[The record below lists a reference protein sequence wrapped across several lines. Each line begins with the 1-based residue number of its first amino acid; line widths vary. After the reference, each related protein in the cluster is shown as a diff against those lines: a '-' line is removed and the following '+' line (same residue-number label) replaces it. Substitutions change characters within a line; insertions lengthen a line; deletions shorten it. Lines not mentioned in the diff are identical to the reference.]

1 MKYKIEVYSIMEFGQ
16 RVDSNGNPHQEDSI
30 YPLPE
35 NISDSDR
42 VFIVCDGMGGHDAGE
57 VASATVCEA
66 MGKSV
71 LANAADPEGEFTDE
85 MLAKAITDAFDALD
99 KKDTGAAKKMGTTMT
114 FLKLH
119 DKGATIA
126 HMGDSRVYHI
136 RPGKDENSTA
146 ILFETV
152 DHSLV
157 NDLVKIG
164 EMTPEEA
171 KTSRQRNVIT
181 RAMQPNMERRPRADV
196 YHTADIKPGDYF
208 YMCTDGMLE
217 TADDASIKY
226 VFSDELGDAKAKV
239 EILRKGTEPNRDNH
253 SAIIIHVLDVID
265 PLPVGESKKADT
277 GKADSDKAEE
287 KASESVADASVTGNT
302 SVSPKPAKPLPQQ
315 HTAQQA
321 VSAGSEGASM
331 ARLEAKRKKNV
342 MLNLIL
348 LCAAVV
354 VVVAGGFMVFRS
366 SPGDAQVPEEVSAPP
381 QAPPVHH
388 QATPQQQSQQPSQ
401 QPHQPAHQQPEPQ
414 QPQPQSVS
422 TEQVIDAVGAS
433 QGNGTEGDASTQ
445 SAAAVLNS
453 LNQGQGT
460 EEHEAESEEE
470 TAQEA
475 VNGLGTR
482 VDSTD
487 NDK

>member
-1 MKYKIEVYSIMEFGQ
+1 MEFGQ

-388 QATPQQQSQQPSQ
+388 QATPQQQSQPVHQPQQPAPQQQSQ
-401 QPHQPAHQQPEPQ
+401 QPQQAQPASP
-414 QPQPQSVS
+414 
-422 TEQVIDAVGAS
+422 EQVIDAVGAAQDNS
-433 QGNGTEGDASTQ
+433 AEGNANTH
-445 SAAAVLNS
+445 SAAAVLNNI
-453 LNQGQGT
+453 NQGQGSET
-460 EEHEAESEEE
+460 PEAEVQSEI
-470 TAQEA
+470 EA
-475 VNGLGTR
+475 VQQVASGLETKA
-482 VDSTD
+482 DSTD

>member
-99 KKDTGAAKKMGTTMT
+99 KMDTGAAKKMGTTMT

-354 VVVAGGFMVFRS
+354 VVAGGFMVFRS
-366 SPGDAQVPEEVSAPP
+366 SPGDAQVPEEVTTP
-381 QAPPVHH
+381 QPPPVQH
-388 QATPQQQSQQPSQ
+388 QQASPQQQSQPVQ
-401 QPHQPAHQQPEPQ
+401 QPQQPAPQ
-414 QPQPQSVS
+414 QPQQTQPASP
-422 TEQVIDAVGAS
+422 EQVIDAVGAA
-433 QGNGTEGDASTQ
+433 QGNSAEGNANTH
-445 SAAAVLNS
+445 SAAAVLNNI
-453 LNQGQGT
+453 NQGQGSET
-460 EEHEAESEEE
+460 PEAEVQSEI
-470 TAQEA
+470 EA
-475 VNGLGTR
+475 VQQVASGLETKA
-482 VDSTD
+482 DSTD